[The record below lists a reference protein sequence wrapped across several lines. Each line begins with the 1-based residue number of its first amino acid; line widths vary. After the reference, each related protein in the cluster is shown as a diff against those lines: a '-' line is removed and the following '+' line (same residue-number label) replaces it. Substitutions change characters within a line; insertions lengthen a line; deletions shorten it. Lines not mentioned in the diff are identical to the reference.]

1 MNKNNQLIIV
11 VIICLLL
18 IYVIHRN
25 NKYSTKKYNNYKNYK
40 REGFNNLNTPSDP
53 SKLINPNMMTENPSM
68 MNGKPSMMNG
78 NPNMM
83 TENPNM
89 MNSNPNMMTEN
100 PNMMNGNPN
109 MMNANPNNQPPI
121 IDPLKTNTQENQQ
134 NNLPREVPIGINLNS
149 KPPTVPAV
157 STNNFKLNN
166 NNKNKGEYGD
176 AQLVANP
183 SNKTFN
189 VYRGPMGP
197 IQEFNS
203 NGKPVGKP
211 VGVMTFNSNGK
222 PENSKNNKNN
232 ELEYKPI
239 DVYSEEDIERIL
251 SLDKKNYYKVKKSSL
266 INLLSQY
273 YDADNVEMILKK
285 YEMYEVKNLL
295 NILEDSFNGNMQYNR
310 MINDG
315 KKPTEDLINYEE
327 LIKLLKDYYN
337 DIEIFNITKEYNDIH
352 GFNNTMDIPK
362 IFMNSIIGYYYNMN
376 ENGNGVDKNEYE
388 NYPLLR
394 DEDMDILDEINY
406 VYKKGWSVEPKPTN
420 QIKLSNI
427 SKNFYDLFKVNDLPQ
442 MEYTD
447 DPDIPYQ
454 QSDCGVFKSNLVF
467 LLLLL

>member
-11 VIICLLL
+11 FITCLLL

-25 NKYSTKKYNNYKNYK
+25 NKYATKKYNNFKNYK
-40 REGFNNLNTPSDP
+40 REGFNNQNTPSDP
-53 SKLINPNMMTENPSM
+53 SKLIKSNMMNSNPSM
-68 MNGKPSMMNG
+68 MNSNPSMMNS
-78 NPNMM
+78 NPSMM
-83 TENPNM
+83 NSNPSMMNSNPSM
-89 MNSNPNMMTEN
+89 MNSNPNMMN
-100 PNMMNGNPN
+100 S
-109 MMNANPNNQPPI
+109 NPNNQPPI
-121 IDPLKTNTQENQQ
+121 IDPLKSDTQENQQ

-149 KPPTVPAV
+149 KPPTVPEV

-166 NNKNKGEYGD
+166 NNENKGEYGD
-176 AQLVANP
+176 AQLVSNP

-203 NGKPVGKP
+203 NGKVVSKP

-222 PENSKNNKNN
+222 LENSKNNK
-232 ELEYKPI
+232 LEYKPI

-295 NILEDSFNGNMQYNR
+295 KILEDSFNGNMQYNR

-315 KKPTEDLINYEE
+315 KNPTEDLINYEE

-406 VYKKGWSVEPKPTN
+406 VYKKGWSVESKPTN

-454 QSDCGVFKSNLVF
+454 QSDCGVFKLTGASYNSMYGE
-467 LLLLL
+467 